1 MKNINDDALAE
12 ALGVKPMPT
21 HTITVRQP
29 KPLSTE
35 VMSDDDKFDEVRDNI
50 KRLIEL
56 GEMSYTELV
65 GVASASQHPQAF
77 SVLSQLLGQMVGANK
92 QLLEI
97 EKLKLEIDEKKH
109 GPKEEKV
116 VNNNLFVG
124 STADM
129 LDQLN
134 KKKD

>member
-1 MKNINDDALAE
+1 MKNINDDALAD

-56 GEMSYTELV
+56 GEMSYAELV

-77 SVLSQLLGQMVGANK
+77 GVLSQLLGQMVVANK

-97 EKLKLEIDEKKH
+97 EKLKLEIDEKRH
-109 GPKEEKV
+109 GPTEKI

-124 STADM
+124 STAEM
-129 LDQLN
+129 LDQL
-134 KKKD
+134 KKED

>member
-1 MKNINDDALAE
+1 MKNINDDALAD

-29 KPLSTE
+29 KPMTTE

-77 SVLSQLLGQMVGANK
+77 AVLSQFLGQMVGANK

-109 GPKEEKV
+109 GPTEKI